1 MRTFMFIETYIELH
15 YIITSVTCVVIIFS
29 YIIGAGISPFGRYP
43 STFGAPNPN
52 FPNLST
58 FPPREMP
65 PLSGLGS
72 VHDPWRGYVYE
83 ILI

>member
-1 MRTFMFIETYIELH
+1 M
-15 YIITSVTCVVIIFS
+15 IFS
-29 YIIGAGISPFGRYP
+29 YITGAGLSPFGRYP

-65 PLSGLGS
+65 PLGGLGS
-72 VHDPWRGYVYE
+72 VHDPWRGYVHE
-83 ILI
+83 ILISYQFLLSFFFFYCKHTFY